1 MIHAYGRPDPPVPR
15 LLEALA
21 ARGHAVKPA
30 AAGRPNGPATLVLAA
45 GAELDEMAF
54 GVLLG
59 AWRTAPGARVLVL
72 SAIGAHPDAKEKRL
86 RRLWRIEESARAS
99 GVPALTLRLAPMI
112 GPRSPLWL
120 RLRSRPRLL
129 GGGRQ
134 LLNPVAEEDV
144 VETLDRACGGRV
156 RWEGWYEVAGA
167 EVFSLSDLARWAVEA
182 GPRLPRGA
190 GAWEPP
196 LPELREHRLCEAR
209 PWLEHFGLASPPL
222 RARAAGWER

>member
-21 ARGHAVKPA
+21 ARGHAVKPD

-99 GVPALTLRLAPMI
+99 GVPALTLRLALGFFLWDFIGSALRLPPEWLDLTLTRHLGRPMI
-112 GPRSPLWL
+112 GTYDWPGM
-120 RLRSRPRLL
+120 LL
-129 GGGRQ
+129 LAIMAVGG
-134 LLNPVAEEDV
+134 LLVAAWGMRRRDV
-144 VETLDRACGGRV
+144 SA
-156 RWEGWYEVAGA
+156 
-167 EVFSLSDLARWAVEA
+167 
-182 GPRLPRGA
+182 
-190 GAWEPP
+190 
-196 LPELREHRLCEAR
+196 
-209 PWLEHFGLASPPL
+209 
-222 RARAAGWER
+222 